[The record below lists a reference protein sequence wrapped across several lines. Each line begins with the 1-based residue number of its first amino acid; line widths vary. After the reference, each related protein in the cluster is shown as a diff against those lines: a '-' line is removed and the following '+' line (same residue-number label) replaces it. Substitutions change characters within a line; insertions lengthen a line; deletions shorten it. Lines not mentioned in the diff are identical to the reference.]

1 MVLGEHDYASKA
13 LFYRAIKPLSFTFRS
28 SSLEQPIYAGDV
40 LEAIRSVVLNKV
52 VGSFDLGGPESLSR
66 KALLQ
71 RSSEILGSSTRVVS
85 VPISVGIL
93 SGKIFE
99 LIMTNPPITA
109 AMMGVL
115 DHDDSIDT
123 KDAMTKIGLEKL
135 TSLDSMLGLVFEV
148 IEDASINTE
157 G

>member
-1 MVLGEHDYASKA
+1 MVA
-13 LFYRAIKPLSFTFRS
+13 
-28 SSLEQPIYAGDV
+28 
-40 LEAIRSVVLNKV
+40 
-52 VGSFDLGGPESLSR
+52 
-66 KALLQ
+66 
-71 RSSEILGSSTRVVS
+71 
-85 VPISVGIL
+85 
-93 SGKIFE
+93 
-99 LIMTNPPITA
+99 NPPITA

-135 TSLDSMLGLVFEV
+135 TSLDSMLGLVFEI